1 MPLRTSA
8 PPAPASPPKPAI
20 KPRVHW
26 ISPLPPAET
35 DIAHYTARI
44 LPELA
49 EQCDLVLWTDAPTW
63 DRSLETHCE
72 VRRLDPDRITPA
84 DFARAGQ
91 TSGGADVLFI
101 HIGNS
106 WVFHS
111 GLLRLARRMPS
122 IIVLHDLA
130 LQEMLFE
137 SMANH
142 RFPEHTYLSEM
153 ERWHGARGRELAQNM
168 LAGRIRPLDV
178 ATQMPGFEITLDKA
192 AAVLAH
198 TPAAYE
204 AAVQAGMPAYLLDL
218 PFRPSAQPTPAQRV
232 QDGPLKLVQFGYI
245 GLNRRLE
252 QVLEALAPLREE
264 VDWQFDIM
272 GNVWDP
278 AYLMRRAAEM
288 GIAERVQIHGFVE
301 EPVLDAKL
309 AEAHL
314 VFNLRFPTM
323 GEASGSQLR
332 IWNASAASVVT
343 DLGWYGSL
351 PDEAVFKI
359 PLEQEQAALQTLMR
373 RIAADRSLCT
383 QVGAAGRAQLELR
396 HTPKRYAQGIRH
408 VAEHMAR
415 DTSTAIKA
423 RAARAALARFQ
434 DVEGLLARALEPR
447 M

>member
-8 PPAPASPPKPAI
+8 PLTRAGN

-49 EQCDLVLWTDAPTW
+49 DQCDLVLWTDAPTW
-63 DRSLETHCE
+63 DRNLESHCD
-72 VRRLDPDRITPA
+72 VRRLDPDRMTPA
-84 DFARAGQ
+84 NFARAGQ
-91 TSGGADVLFI
+91 NPGGPDVLFI

-122 IIVLHDLA
+122 VIVLHDLA
-130 LQEMLFE
+130 IQEMLFE
-137 SMANH
+137 SMTNH
-142 RFPEHTYLSEM
+142 RFPQHTYIAEM
-153 ERWHGARGRELAQNM
+153 ERWHGARGRELAQDM

-178 ATQMPGFEITLDKA
+178 AMQIPGFEIALDKA

-204 AAVQAGMPAYLLDL
+204 ASINRSGLPAYLLDL
-218 PFRPSAQPTPAQRV
+218 PFRPSTPAPSARRV

-252 QVLEALAPLREE
+252 QVLEAIAPLRDE

-278 AYLMRRAAEM
+278 AYLMRRAAEL
-288 GIAERVQIHGFVE
+288 GIAERVKIHGFVE

-332 IWNASAASVVT
+332 IWNASAAAVVT

-359 PLEQEQAALQTLMR
+359 PLEQEQAALQNLMR
-373 RIAADRSLCT
+373 RIAEDRNLCA

-396 HTPKRYAQGIRH
+396 HTPARYAQGIRH

-415 DTSTAIKA
+415 DTSNAIKA
-423 RAARAALARFQ
+423 RAARAALARSH
-434 DVEGLLARALEPR
+434 DAEGILLRALEAR
-447 M
+447 S

>member
-1 MPLRTSA
+1 MPHRTSA
-8 PPAPASPPKPAI
+8 PLPPASKP

-63 DRSLETHCE
+63 DRTLESHCE
-72 VRRLDPDRITPA
+72 VRRLDPDRMTPA
-84 DFARAGQ
+84 DFARAGCNP
-91 TSGGADVLFI
+91 GGPDALFI

-142 RFPEHTYLSEM
+142 RLPEQTYVSEM
-153 ERWHGARGRELAQNM
+153 ERWNGVRGRELAQDM
-168 LAGRIRPLDV
+168 LARRIRPLDV
-178 ATQMPGFEITLDKA
+178 ATWMPGFEITLDKA

-204 AAVQAGMPAYLLDL
+204 AAVNSGMPAYLLDL
-218 PFRPSAQPTPAQRV
+218 PFRPSSQAPSAQRV
-232 QDGPLKLVQFGYI
+232 KDGPLKLVQFGYI

-252 QVLEALAPLREE
+252 QVLEALAPLRDE
-264 VDWQFDIM
+264 VDWRFDIM

-278 AYLMRRAAEM
+278 AYLMGRAAEL
-288 GIAERVQIHGFVE
+288 GIAERVQIHGFVA

-332 IWNASAASVVT
+332 IWNASAAAVVT

-359 PLEQEQAALQTLMR
+359 PLEGEQAALQSLMR
-373 RIAADRSLCT
+373 RIAEDRSLCAK
-383 QVGAAGRAQLELR
+383 VGAAGRAQLELC
-396 HTPKRYAQGIRH
+396 HTPARYAQGIRH
-408 VAEHMAR
+408 VAQQMAR

-423 RAARAALARFQ
+423 RAARAALARCH
-434 DVEGLLARALEPR
+434 DADGLLARALEMR
-447 M
+447 S